1 MTASLSRRPV
11 GASASPLRSLGAV
24 GLLLAWA
31 PGASAQA
38 PTGADEPRAISL
50 AEAVQLAQRN
60 APGVVQAR
68 GSERTAA
75 AARRTAVGAYLPTL
89 NLNASSGRTLGVQ
102 FFQGQLIPITGN
114 PWNYNNGLGTSIE
127 LFDGGRR
134 WQELGRTRA
143 LGEQADAQVVQ
154 ARFDATLQAKQQYYA
169 ALAARESEGAARAQL
184 EQAEQQLKAST
195 ARVAAGVATKSDS
208 LRSVI
213 QMGNAQLALLTAQN
227 DLRVANA
234 ALARAV
240 GSAGPVT
247 ASAADTAD
255 AIDAPVPGEAEL
267 EAMLPK
273 GPDVLLAEAAV
284 AAAGASRRAQRS
296 QFLPTLTLN
305 YNYTYTQGSRKFTS
319 ADLWLIGGNNPNRQN
334 MTFNFSYPAFNGF
347 QREQQAVQVDVA
359 LRTAEAQ
366 LRDAR
371 LATRQQLV
379 TQLRALQG
387 AQARAR
393 VQQASIAAAEEDLRV
408 QQQRYALGVSTL
420 LDLLTSQAQLNQARQ
435 ALIQARLD
443 GRIARAQLS
452 ALVGRDL

>member
-1 MTASLSRRPV
+1 MTASLSRRGV
-11 GASASPLRSLGAV
+11 GAPASPLRLLGAV
-24 GLLLAWA
+24 GLLLAGA
-31 PGASAQA
+31 AGASAQA

-114 PWNYNNGLGTSIE
+114 PWNYNNGLGTSLE
-127 LFDGGRR
+127 LLDGGRR

-143 LGEQADAQVVQ
+143 LAEQADAQVVQ

-284 AAAGASRRAQRS
+284 AAASASRRAQRS